1 MARFYYW
8 LTDKMINRLKKAN
21 FKILRLFKK
30 QFIRFIKSIKIINSH
45 IKYYK
50 KHPDQDHKRKS
61 VHKKL

>member
-1 MARFYYW
+1 
-8 LTDKMINRLKKAN
+8 MINRLKKAN